1 MDFFELACVDCVG
14 DLEVASDAMV
24 VDRFGRGGGGFAAVG
39 AMDVGVDVGTDGDG
53 GVRVGVASGGV
64 ATVLEVAAAVAT
76 VGAFAGGAFA
86 GGAFGGGA
94 FADGAFAGGAFAE
107 GAFGDGAFA
116 EGAVGG
122 GGVFLFCILNSLAR
136 RLFDKFDD
144 LCSIDGGGGAFLPGL
159 FVLFFLSFLV
169 GVIVGFGLA
178 GFGGG
183 AGFLVAGGGGG
194 CFSSFFFST
203 FVCFSC
209 WEAVVFCSVVFCS
222 GCSVVTC

>member
-86 GGAFGGGA
+86 GGAFA
-94 FADGAFAGGAFAE
+94 
-107 GAFGDGAFA
+107 DGAFA

-159 FVLFFLSFLV
+159 FVPFFLSFLV

-194 CFSSFFFST
+194 CFSSFFFCT

>member
-24 VDRFGRGGGGFAAVG
+24 VDRFGRGVGGFAAVG

-86 GGAFGGGA
+86 GGAFAGGAFGGGA
-94 FADGAFAGGAFAE
+94 FADGAFAE
-107 GAFGDGAFA
+107 GAFA

>member
-86 GGAFGGGA
+86 GGA